1 MKLSKYFQIFPKTT
15 IEKINLSHLSHDKY
29 PLILST
35 SPVLS
40 EAGLGQKNIQ
50 FSALLRLP
58 GSANTLRREGSL
70 RTAERPLER
79 SSANKSRA
87 VSSEQWAV
95 GSGQWAGV
103 GAAPRVIPRPGIPH
117 VQRGRGSG
125 TERRP
130 KGKTHIDKDFTVV
143 NQGCRG
149 TDRSCC
155 WNRKG
160 AFDTLSPDPGRPGAC
175 ATKAESN

>member
-1 MKLSKYFQIFPKTT
+1 MR
-15 IEKINLSHLSHDKY
+15 KINLSHLSHDKY

-79 SSANKSRA
+79 SSANKLRA
-87 VSSEQWAV
+87 V
-95 GSGQWAGV
+95 
-103 GAAPRVIPRPGIPH
+103 
-117 VQRGRGSG
+117 GRS
-125 TERRP
+125 
-130 KGKTHIDKDFTVV
+130 
-143 NQGCRG
+143 
-149 TDRSCC
+149 
-155 WNRKG
+155 
-160 AFDTLSPDPGRPGAC
+160 PGRSAC
-175 ATKAESN
+175 DSASRHPTRAEGEGFWHRKATKRENTY